1 MTAYYNEIDPFAAQ
15 WLRNLIDAGHIA
27 PGVVDTR
34 SIEEVTAND
43 LKGFTQCHFFAGI
56 GVWSYALRC
65 AGWPDDRPIW
75 TGSCPCQPFSACG
88 KRQGKDDDRHLFPA
102 WFRLISEC
110 RPDVIFGEQ
119 VASKDGLDWLD
130 DVQAD
135 LENAAYAFAGFDLCA
150 AGFGAPHI
158 RQRLFWVADADSK
171 FMEASIECGEGG
183 RIELADSGRLI
194 GVDYAKC
201 ERWDTGRNGDYSG
214 YVRIESGAISE
225 IGRLGNTYRDGRE
238 RRLSGWESS
247 QREVINGSAGCDST
261 ACGLADAND
270 DRQQSGCWH
279 GSCCEPQKTGN
290 NPGRGSEDCGVGN
303 SNGGDEDAFTGIPP
317 RKGSSTTRSGDITDP
332 TNGHWRDADWLFC
345 RDGKWRPV
353 KPGLKP
359 LVNGVAG
366 RVGQLRAYGNAI
378 VAPVAEAFIAAYLE
392 STQ

>member
-1 MTAYYNEIDPFAAQ
+1 MTAWYNEIDPFAAQ
-15 WLRNLIDAGHIA
+15 WLRNLIDAGHIT

-56 GVWSYALRC
+56 GVWSYVLRC
-65 AGWPDDRPIW
+65 AGWPDDRPVW

-88 KRQGKDDDRHLFPA
+88 KKKGKSDRRHLFPA

-135 LENAAYAFAGFDLCA
+135 LENAAYAFAAFDLCA

-158 RQRLFWVADADSK
+158 RQRLFWVANAEREQCQKRLSGSP
-171 FMEASIECGEGG
+171 ESLSQNVGG
-183 RIELADSGRLI
+183 A
-194 GVDYAKC
+194 
-201 ERWDTGRNGDYSG
+201 T
-214 YVRIESGAISE
+214 IESTGLCLSGGLE
-225 IGRLGNTYRDGRE
+225 HTNSNGRE
-238 RRLSGWESS
+238 RRLSGRESS

-261 ACGLADAND
+261 ACGLAHSKHLQRPHSLPERSNAELPGERIQGTEAVAGFGSDSGANAVN
-270 DRQQSGCWH
+270 SFW
-279 GSCCEPQKTGN
+279 GS
-290 NPGRGSEDCGVGN
+290 
-303 SNGGDEDAFTGIPP
+303 
-317 RKGSSTTRSGDITDP
+317 
-332 TNGHWRDADWLFC
+332 ADWLFC
-345 RDGKWRPV
+345 HDGKWRPV